1 MNLLLSIARPRGSTA
16 AAIPRP
22 RAWRRL
28 TEGHAAVAGCG
39 LWTTGTAGLCVL
51 GLIFGLYPGPCSAEV
66 PAAYVQAA
74 EEQGIPAERLY
85 ALAKARSGA
94 ALSSGEVRPW
104 PWTVGTGGHLTQ
116 FQTREAVY
124 RLAAYYRRRGR
135 AVRIGLLQLDAER
148 FPDLWTALDPRA
160 QLESGARLLS
170 ASFKRAG
177 DWDKAIAQL
186 SRDPTSFTPGTAAYA
201 VNWAGYRRFAP
212 LIHNTAA
219 RHRLDPALL
228 HAVVAA
234 ESNYRPRAKSP
245 KGAQGLMQLIPKT
258 ARRFGVT
265 DAGDPAK
272 NMDGGARY
280 LRWLLDVFKDTR
292 LALAGYNAGERAVIR
307 HGYTVPPYRETRA
320 YVPRVLGLYQRFKRQ
335 GLG

>member
-1 MNLLLSIARPRGSTA
+1 MTG
-16 AAIPRP
+16 
-22 RAWRRL
+22 
-28 TEGHAAVAGCG
+28 GHAAVAGFG
-39 LWTTGTAGLCVL
+39 LWTTGTAGLYLLGVIFWLCV
-51 GLIFGLYPGPCSAEV
+51 YPGTCRAEA
-66 PAAYVQAA
+66 PAAYVQVARQ
-74 EEQGIPAERLY
+74 QGIPPERLY
-85 ALAKARSGA
+85 ALAKVRSGA

-104 PWTVGTGGHLTQ
+104 PWSVSTGGHVTH
-116 FQTREAVY
+116 FHTRQAAY
-124 RLAAYYRRRGR
+124 RAAAYYLRMGR
-135 AVRIGLLQLDAER
+135 AVRIGLLQLDTRR
-148 FPDLWTALDPRA
+148 FPDLWTALDPHA
-160 QLESGARLLS
+160 QLQVGAGLLS

-177 DWDKAIAQL
+177 DWDKAIAEIN
-186 SRDPTSFTPGTAAYA
+186 RDRPSFAPGTAYA

-234 ESNYRPRAKSP
+234 ESNYRPGAKSE

-272 NMDGGARY
+272 NMEGGARY

-320 YVPRVLGLYQRFKRQ
+320 YVPRVLGLYQRFKSQ